1 MKECGRKDLCVSR
14 GRQKCENGRG
24 EAVQRKWNET
34 QKCKEK
40 SKREKKVSDIHDE
53 YKMKF
58 CFKICVMGGK
68 CIYCL
73 HKEKR
78 RKSVKLNDERE
89 RKRWNASEEQKKKK
103 NYKVENIK

>member
-1 MKECGRKDLCVSR
+1 MGGGRLYKE
-14 GRQKCENGRG
+14 
-24 EAVQRKWNET
+24 NET
-34 QKCKEK
+34 KHKSVKKKVKEK
-40 SKREKKVSDIHDE
+40 KKVSDIHDE

-103 NYKVENIK
+103 KL

>member
-1 MKECGRKDLCVSR
+1 MRMGGGLYKE
-14 GRQKCENGRG
+14 
-24 EAVQRKWNET
+24 NET
-34 QKCKEK
+34 KYKSVKK
-40 SKREKKVSDIHDE
+40 SKREKKVLDIHNE

-78 RKSVKLNDERE
+78 RKSVKLNDGRE
-89 RKRWNASEEQKKKK
+89 RKR
-103 NYKVENIK
+103 